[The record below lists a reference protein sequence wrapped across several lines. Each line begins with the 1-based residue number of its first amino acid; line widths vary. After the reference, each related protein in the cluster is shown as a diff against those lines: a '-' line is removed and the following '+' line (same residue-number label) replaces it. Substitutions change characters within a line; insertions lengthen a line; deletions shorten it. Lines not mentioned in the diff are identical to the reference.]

1 MSLRNH
7 IRLLRLLAAAV
18 LLWTLFQAGESL
30 RRGDLLSALAVTV
43 SGLVWLALVEVLPLR
58 ESAILSCP
66 ACGRSFGPAI
76 LLRSRCPHC
85 GAEVPKEA
93 RSPRRIAAA
102 FLLLAVLTAG
112 AAVYTWPMSF
122 PTLPGEEVTVTVVR
136 ELEPLIMEDI
146 FVGIPQSETERYTI
160 IPGSPQAEEIA
171 DILSDYTFRRCFKT
185 LRGDHFIS
193 GTGEVGC
200 YFYAP
205 GFDVNLLGCRY
216 VWVNDAVYQ
225 VGWAGDQAGAELTAR
240 VAAVLES
247 GSNPL

>member
-7 IRLLRLLAAAV
+7 IRLLRLLAAAA
-18 LLWTLFQAGESL
+18 LLWSLIQAGESL
-30 RRGDLLSALAVTV
+30 VRGDLLSALAVAM
-43 SGLVWLALVEVLPLR
+43 SGLIWLALVVLLPLKKS
-58 ESAILSCP
+58 EILSCS

-85 GAEVPKEA
+85 GAGVSGEA
-93 RSPRRIAAA
+93 RSPRRIAVA
-102 FLLLAVLTAG
+102 FLLILALTAG
-112 AAVYTWPMSF
+112 AAAYTWPMSF
-122 PTLPGEEVTVTVVR
+122 PTLPGEAVSVTVVR
-136 ELEPLIMEDI
+136 ELDPLIMEDI
-146 FVGIPQSETERYTI
+146 FVGIPQSETERYTLT
-160 IPGSPQAEEIA
+160 PGSSQAEEIA
-171 DILSDYTFRRCFKT
+171 DILSDYTYRRCFKT

-193 GTGEVGC
+193 GTGEASC

-240 VAAVLES
+240 VAAVLEDQT
-247 GSNPL
+247 L